1 MNQEEDIM
9 SKKLIRSTDDRM
21 IAGVCGGLADYFQ
34 IDPVLVRLAFVLL
47 TIYGGA
53 GPLVY
58 LLLAILMPLEVQES
72 R

>member
-1 MNQEEDIM
+1 MNLEEDIM
-9 SKKLIRSTDDRM
+9 SKKLVRSRDNRM
-21 IAGVCGGLADYFQ
+21 IAGVCGGLAEYFQ

-58 LLLAILMPLEVQES
+58 LLLAILMPLEGEEP

>member
-9 SKKLIRSTDDRM
+9 SKKLVRSTDDRM

>member
-1 MNQEEDIM
+1 M
-9 SKKLIRSTDDRM
+9 SRKLVRSQKNRM
-21 IAGVCGGLADYFQ
+21 IAGVCGGLADYSQ
-34 IDPVLVRLAFVLL
+34 VDPVLVRLAFVLL

-58 LLLAILMPLEVQES
+58 LLLAILMPLEGEEP